1 MPFDFAYRSNSHVTL
16 EVLETMVD
24 IVFFFDIVIN
34 FRTIYFSSLTNDK
47 ITEPIKIAKN
57 YIFSGRFFIDLIA
70 SVPVDLFLLMV
81 NSSNNRAF
89 SIIKI
94 LKLTRLFRLNKI
106 VSFIRYK
113 VALRSSL
120 KMVLIV

>member
-1 MPFDFAYRSNSHVTL
+1 
-16 EVLETMVD
+16 VLETMVD